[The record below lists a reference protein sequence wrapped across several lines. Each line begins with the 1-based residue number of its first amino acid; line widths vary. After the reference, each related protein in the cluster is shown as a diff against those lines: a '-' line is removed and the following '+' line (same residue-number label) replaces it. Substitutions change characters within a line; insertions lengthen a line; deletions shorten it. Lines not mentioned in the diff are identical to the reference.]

1 MTSGGKVSEVCKAH
15 NNYNIHDDNNIGFY
29 FMEHRD
35 EGGIYRKRVRMCEE
49 GEVFSWW
56 TKNDFEWVKQSVLLL
71 VGLGFFLFVF
81 GGGSET
87 ESKTTNSTL
96 TIDSAAPDCF
106 QAFKFQVNIH
116 AQRPH
121 HVNYNKLA

>member
-15 NNYNIHDDNNIGFY
+15 NNYNIHDDNNIGF
-29 FMEHRD
+29 FLWSIGTR
-35 EGGIYRKRVRMCEE
+35 GGIYRKRVRMCEE
-49 GEVFSWW
+49 GEVFLGGQRTTLSGSNKVSFYLW
-56 TKNDFEWVKQSVLLL
+56 DSV
-71 VGLGFFLFVF
+71 FFVVF